1 MEVLNENII
10 TDSEA
15 KKLMDKR
22 AKDKDDLKFE
32 QINAHETLDKFI
44 ALKEEDAKKITEEL
58 FKISKLN
65 ERHIATIINFLP
77 KDKDDL
83 RAILHKDFNSLTE
96 DEVNLILDTV
106 KKFA

>member
-1 MEVLNENII
+1 MEVMKENII
-10 TDSEA
+10 TDAEA
-15 KKLMDKR
+15 KKIMDKR
-22 AKDKDDLKFE
+22 AKEKVDLKFE
-32 QINAHETLDKFI
+32 QVNAHDTLDKFI
-44 ALKEEDAKKITEEL
+44 SLKEEDAKAITEEL
-58 FKISKLN
+58 FKISKLK